1 MASLPVYFEQ
11 RLVGTVH
18 VDRGGPSFTY
28 ASGWIGLRGAF
39 PISLTMPLK
48 SERFSSDTFL
58 PWAANLLPESEQ
70 LRTLGQLLGM
80 ARSDVIGLLSAIG
93 GDTAG
98 ALSFGQPG
106 RASPVQWRPVGKG
119 EELERMIEDLPNK
132 PFLVGEEGVSMSLAG
147 VQSKVAVTVDCD
159 GHICIPMNGSPS
171 THILKP
177 DSPRL
182 PGGIQNEAFCLTLA
196 KRMRIPTPEVTTGR
210 AGKRTYLLVKRYDRT
225 DFGDRCR
232 RLHQE
237 DYCQALGKPPSAKY
251 ETNQT
256 GTRGP
261 TLKEMFDI
269 TRRHMPPTEIV
280 RLLDMVILNV
290 LACNSDAHAKNYSI
304 MIRAGKASLAPIY
317 DVMCGEVWEN
327 VTKNL
332 ALKIAGMSR
341 GDQLKRTHWQQFARE
356 CGLNPKQVIDRVDAL
371 GRSAIAEAEPAASEV
386 AALPTGNHATLHQT
400 QQAVERR
407 GRRLLSQLHEED
419 EETIN
424 VIDEKAGQAGS
435 EAVAPNPAMLRERRL
450 KLMGGSSPSGSA
462 SQRHHPVPLQLGK
475 QNSGMD

>member
-11 RLVGTVH
+11 RLVGTID
-18 VDRGGPSFTY
+18 VDKGGPGFTY

-39 PISLTMPLK
+39 PISITMPLK
-48 SERFSSDTFL
+48 SERFAADTFL

-80 ARSDVIGLLSAIG
+80 ARSDVVGLLSAIG

-98 ALSFGQPG
+98 ALSFGQAG
-106 RASPVQWRPVGKG
+106 RAFSVQWRPVGKPD
-119 EELERMIEDLPNK
+119 ELERMIEDLPNK
-132 PFLVGEEGVSMSLAG
+132 PFLVGEEGISMSLAG
-147 VQSKVAVTVDCD
+147 VQSKIAVAVDDD
-159 GHICIPMNGSPS
+159 GLISIPMNGSPS

-182 PGGIQNEAFCLTLA
+182 PGGVQNEAFCLTLA
-196 KRMRIPTPEVTTGR
+196 KRMRIPTPSVTTGQ
-210 AGKRTYLLVKRYDRT
+210 AGKRTYLLVKRYDRM
-225 DFGDRCR
+225 DVGGRFR

-251 ETNQT
+251 ESNQT

-261 TLKEMFDI
+261 TLKDMFNI
-269 TRRHMPPTEIV
+269 TRQHMPPTEIV
-280 RLLDMVILNV
+280 RLLEMVIFNV

-304 MIRAGKASLAPIY
+304 MIRAANASLAPVY

-332 ALKIAGMSR
+332 AQKIAGMSR

-356 CGLNPKQVIDRVDAL
+356 CGLNSKQVIDRVDAL
-371 GRSAIAEAEPAASEV
+371 GRSAIAEAELAESEV
-386 AALPTGNHATLHQT
+386 ATMPAGNHAILYQAR
-400 QQAVERR
+400 QAVERR
-407 GRRLLSQLHEED
+407 AHTLLAQLHEFE
-419 EETIN
+419 N
-424 VIDEKAGQAGS
+424 KPAVKGKAA
-435 EAVAPNPAMLRERRL
+435 AY
-450 KLMGGSSPSGSA
+450 SSC
-462 SQRHHPVPLQLGK
+462 R
-475 QNSGMD
+475 

>member
-11 RLVGTVH
+11 RLVGTVG

-28 ASGWIGLRGAF
+28 ASGWLGLKGAF
-39 PISLTMPLK
+39 PISITMPLK
-48 SERFSSDTFL
+48 SERFTSDTFL

-80 ARSDVIGLLSAIG
+80 ARSDVIGLLTAIG

-98 ALSFGQPG
+98 ALSFSQAG
-106 RASPVQWRPVGKG
+106 RASSVQWRPVGKP
-119 EELERMIEDLPNK
+119 EELERLIEDLPNK

-147 VQSKVAVTVDCD
+147 VQSKIAVAIDDD
-159 GHICIPMNGSPS
+159 GRICIPMNGSPS

-182 PGGIQNEAFCLTLA
+182 PGGVQNEAFCLTLA
-196 KRMRIPTPEVTTGR
+196 KRLGIPTPEVTTGR

-225 DFGDRCR
+225 DASGRCR

-251 ETNQT
+251 ESNQT

-261 TLKEMFDI
+261 TLKDMFDI
-269 TRRHMPPTEIV
+269 TRQHMSPTEIV
-280 RLLDMVILNV
+280 RLLDMMILNV

-304 MIRAGKASLAPIY
+304 MIRAGNASLAPIY

-332 ALKIAGMSR
+332 AQKIAGISR
-341 GDQLKRTHWQQFARE
+341 GDHLKRTHWQQFARE
-356 CGLNPKQVIDRVDAL
+356 CGLNPKQVIDRVYMLAK
-371 GRSAIAEAEPAASEV
+371 SAIAETELASSEV
-386 AALPTGNHATLHQT
+386 ATMPAGTHAVLDQT
-400 QQAVERR
+400 RQAVQRR
-407 GRRLLSQLHEED
+407 ARCLLTQLQELED
-419 EETIN
+419 EVTTK
-424 VIDEKAGQAGS
+424 VFDEGAAS
-435 EAVAPNPAMLRERRL
+435 NE
-450 KLMGGSSPSGSA
+450 SA
-462 SQRHHPVPLQLGK
+462 RQSIA
-475 QNSGMD
+475 

>member
-11 RLVGTVH
+11 RLIGTIH
-18 VDRGGPSFTY
+18 VDRSGPSFTY
-28 ASGWIGLRGAF
+28 ASGWVGLSGAF

-48 SERFSSDTFL
+48 SEPFAADTFL

-98 ALSFGQPG
+98 AFSFGQPG
-106 RASPVQWRPVGKG
+106 RASSVQWRPV
-119 EELERMIEDLPNK
+119 EELERMIENLPNK

-147 VQSKVAVTVDCD
+147 VQSKIAVAVDD
-159 GHICIPMNGSPS
+159 EDRIFIPMNGSPS

-182 PGGIQNEAFCLTLA
+182 PGGVQNEAFCLTLA
-196 KRMRIPTPEVTTGR
+196 KRMRIPTPKVTTGQT
-210 AGKRTYLLVKRYDRT
+210 GKRTYLLVKRYDRT
-225 DFGDRCR
+225 DAGGRCR

-251 ETNQT
+251 ESNQT
-256 GTRGP
+256 GIRGP
-261 TLKEMFDI
+261 TLKDMFDI

-304 MIRAGKASLAPIY
+304 MIRAGSASLAPMY
-317 DVMCGEVWEN
+317 DIMCGEVWEN

-332 ALKIAGMSR
+332 AQKIAGMTR
-341 GDQLKRTHWQQFARE
+341 GDHLSRTRWQQFARE
-356 CGLNPKQVIDRVDAL
+356 CGLNPKQVIDRIDAL
-371 GRSAIAEAEPAASEV
+371 AKSAIAEAELAASEV
-386 AALPTGNHATLHQT
+386 AAMPAGDHEVLGQAR
-400 QQAVERR
+400 QAVERR
-407 GRRLLSQLHEED
+407 ARQLLTQLQDFDDKPAIKVTD
-419 EETIN
+419 EE
-424 VIDEKAGQAGS
+424 AGRTKS
-435 EAVAPNPAMLRERRL
+435 EAVMP
-450 KLMGGSSPSGSA
+450 
-462 SQRHHPVPLQLGK
+462 
-475 QNSGMD
+475 

>member
-147 VQSKVAVTVDCD
+147 VQSKVAVAVDCD

-435 EAVAPNPAMLRERRL
+435 EAVAPE
-450 KLMGGSSPSGSA
+450 PSNVA
-462 SQRHHPVPLQLGK
+462 
-475 QNSGMD
+475 